1 MRSLE
6 PQRDHR
12 APVVWI
18 LASGSPRRFELL
30 RAAGQRCFEV
40 VPSRADESRGA
51 GEEAFRYVTRV
62 ARDKA
67 REVAARRPGVPVLAA
82 DTIVL
87 VDGEPLGKP
96 CDPADAAFML
106 DRLSN
111 RAHEVV
117 TAFVLLDASGT
128 TIADRVVRTEVVFRP
143 LGAEEIADYVASGEP
158 LDKAGAY
165 AIQGRGAAFVSRIE
179 GSYSG
184 IMGLPLAETADLLQ
198 RFNIPVL

>member
-1 MRSLE
+1 M
-6 PQRDHR
+6 
-12 APVVWI
+12 WI

-67 REVAARRPGVPVLAA
+67 REVAARRPGVPVLGA
-82 DTIVL
+82 DTIVV

-117 TAFVLLDASGT
+117 TAFVLLDASGK
-128 TIADRVVRTEVVFRP
+128 TIADRVVRTEVVFRA

-165 AIQGRGAAFVSRIE
+165 AIQGGAANFVVALSGSR
-179 GSYSG
+179 SNVV
-184 IMGLPLAETADLLQ
+184 GLPMEEVEEALRRAGLWTA
-198 RFNIPVL
+198 PVSPSR